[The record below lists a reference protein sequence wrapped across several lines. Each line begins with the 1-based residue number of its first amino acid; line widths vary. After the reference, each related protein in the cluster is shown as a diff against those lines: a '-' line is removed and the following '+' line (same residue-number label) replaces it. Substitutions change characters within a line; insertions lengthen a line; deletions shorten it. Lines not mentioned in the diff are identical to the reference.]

1 MTDKTDHE
9 GDMIFS
15 CSLEKGTFD
24 LIMTRFFQ
32 TVGYIEPRM
41 ALEIEGLLL
50 EETEFGE
57 RVQIEAVLTEET
69 VQ

>member
-1 MTDKTDHE
+1 MTEEKD
-9 GDMIFS
+9 DMIFA
-15 CSLEKGTFD
+15 CSLDKTTFD

>member
-1 MTDKTDHE
+1 MTEKE
-9 GDMIFS
+9 EDMIFA
-15 CSLEKGTFD
+15 CSLDKTTFD

-41 ALEIEGLLL
+41 ALEIEKILL
-50 EETEFGE
+50 EDTEFGE
-57 RVQIEAVLTEET
+57 RVQLEAVLTEET